1 MTTQELISQDKSH
14 VMQTYGRF
22 PVALERGEG
31 VYLYSPEGRR
41 YLDFT
46 SGIGVNAIGYGDK
59 KWAEAIYNQALKL
72 GHTSNLYY
80 TEPYIRLAEELTERS
95 GLPNSRVFF
104 ANAGGEAN
112 EGLIKLAR
120 KYASDKGNPGG
131 TIITLVNSFH
141 GRTVTTLSATGQD
154 KFHKHFF
161 PFTEGFLHVP
171 ANDKAALIAALENTP
186 NAIAVMAELVQ
197 GEGGVLPLEPDYV
210 KFLREI
216 TESGDILLLVD
227 EVQTGIGRT
236 GTFFAYQGY
245 GIEPDALSFAKGIA
259 GGLPMGG
266 LISSEK
272 CADTLTPG
280 DHGTTFGGN
289 PIAAAAALE
298 VVSRLTPE
306 FLSDVAAKGEY
317 VKERVLARKIPA
329 VAEIR
334 GRGLMLGAALTGV
347 KPGDVVNAC
356 IEKGLLLLTAG
367 SDALRIMPPLVIT
380 RAELDEGLEIL
391 FEVLEKI

>member
-1 MTTQELISQDKSH
+1 
-14 VMQTYGRF
+14 MQTYGRF
-22 PVALERGEG
+22 PVAIERGEG
-31 VYLYSPEGRR
+31 VYLYTPEGRR
-41 YLDFT
+41 YVDFT
-46 SGIGVNAIGYGDK
+46 SGIGVNSIGYGDK
-59 KWAEAIYNQALKL
+59 KWAETIYNQALKL

-80 TEPYIRLAEELTERS
+80 TEPYIRLAEELTMRS

-154 KFHKHFF
+154 KFRKHFF
-161 PFTEGFLHVP
+161 PFTEGFLHIP
-171 ANDKAALIAALENTP
+171 ANDKAALLAALENTP
-186 NAIAVMAELVQ
+186 NVVAVMAELVQ
-197 GEGGVLPLEPDYV
+197 GEGGVLPLDPDYV

-266 LISSEK
+266 IIASEK
-272 CADTLTPG
+272 CAETLAPG
-280 DHGTTFGGN
+280 DHATTFGGN

-298 VVSRLTPE
+298 VVSRLTE
-306 FLSDVAAKGEY
+306 DFLADVAAKGEY
-317 VKERVLARKIPA
+317 VKERITSRKIPS
-329 VAEIR
+329 VSEVR
-334 GRGLMLGAALTGV
+334 GRGLMLGVALTGV
-347 KPGDVVNAC
+347 KTIDVVNAC

-380 RAELDEGLEIL
+380 RGELDEGLDIL
-391 FEVLEKI
+391 FEVLETI